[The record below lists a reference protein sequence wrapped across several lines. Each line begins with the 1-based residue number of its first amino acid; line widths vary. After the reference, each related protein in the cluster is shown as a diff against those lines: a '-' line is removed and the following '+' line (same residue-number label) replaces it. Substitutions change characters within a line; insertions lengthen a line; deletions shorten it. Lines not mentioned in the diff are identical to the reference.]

1 MMNKYFLL
9 PIVVASGLVVACNGS
24 GQDGSVDI
32 PVSAAS
38 YAAVTGQI
46 GGQDVLGG
54 YEAVVG
60 WPKDIAEQPGHE
72 DWTLGAGQSIFAE
85 RPDQI

>member
-1 MMNKYFLL
+1 MSKSFLVS
-9 PIVVASGLVVACNGS
+9 IVATLGLLVAC
-24 GQDGSVDI
+24 SVDDQD
-32 PVSAAS
+32 SATS

-72 DWTLGAGQSIFAE
+72 DWTWGAG
-85 RPDQI
+85 